1 MVGVSGLQNFPEGMA
16 VSMPLVR
23 EGYSPWRA
31 FWWGQLSGMVEPVG
45 GLLGAWAVLLVRPAM
60 PYALALAA
68 GAMIYVVVDELIP
81 EAQSGGNKSTA
92 TWGAMAGF
100 MLMMTLDVAL
110 G

>member
-1 MVGVSGLQNFPEGMA
+1 
-16 VSMPLVR
+16 MPLAR
-23 EGYSPWRA
+23 EGYSPFKA
-31 FWWGQLSGMVEPVG
+31 FMWGQLSGMVEPVG
-45 GLLGAWAVLLVRPAM
+45 GLLGACAVVYVKPVM

-81 EAQSGGNKSTA
+81 EAQSGGNKELA
-92 TWGAMAGF
+92 TWGAMFGF